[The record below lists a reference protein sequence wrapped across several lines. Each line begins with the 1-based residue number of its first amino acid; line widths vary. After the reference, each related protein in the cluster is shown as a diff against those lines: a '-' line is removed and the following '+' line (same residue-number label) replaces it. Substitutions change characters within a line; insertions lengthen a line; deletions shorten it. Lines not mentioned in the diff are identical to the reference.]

1 MIISDHADERARKR
15 LGISRKAVARMA
27 LKAWEKGAPEP
38 YEGHRYTIEKM
49 IQAYPMRSIR
59 AYGGYIWIYGTANDG
74 SDTVLISVVPQTKVN
89 LDNAGNRHQRRH
101 EAKWDRFYKLRKR
114 ASERAEA

>member
-59 AYGGYIWIYGTANDG
+59 AYGGHLRVYGPANDG